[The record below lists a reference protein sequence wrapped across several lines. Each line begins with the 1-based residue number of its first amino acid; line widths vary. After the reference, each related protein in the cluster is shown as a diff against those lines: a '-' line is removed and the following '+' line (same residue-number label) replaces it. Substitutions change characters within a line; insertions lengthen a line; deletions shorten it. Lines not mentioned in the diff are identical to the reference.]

1 MKNVLLTAFRY
12 RPGLATALLLLAL
25 NVQGETAFEPYT
37 ATYKASFNGIPVV
50 ITQTLTTT
58 PAGYRVTTAAANA
71 LGETHEQEDF
81 HVTDGTI
88 LVDAYRHQR
97 TLLGSRRDEQLSVD
111 RSQGIAHYQ
120 RDGKPRDIPLQAGYL
135 GPISYK
141 VQLRRDLIAGKT
153 SFDYQVMDRGRVKH
167 YAFQREGT
175 DTIHTATGAV
185 DAVRVRRVRDD
196 NERQTLFW
204 MAPSLGYQL
213 VKLRQEEGG
222 ESYEFLLTELAAAP
236 TTPIAT
242 AKTARAIQ

>member
-88 LVDAYRHQR
+88 LIDAYRHQR

-175 DTIHTATGAV
+175 DTIHTVTGAV

-222 ESYEFLLTELAAAP
+222 ESYELLLTELAAAP